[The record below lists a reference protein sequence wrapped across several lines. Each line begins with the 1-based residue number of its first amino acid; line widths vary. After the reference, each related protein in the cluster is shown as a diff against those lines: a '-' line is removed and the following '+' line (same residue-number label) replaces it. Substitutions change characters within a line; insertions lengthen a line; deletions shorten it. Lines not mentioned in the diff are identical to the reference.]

1 MLSVNKKIRFQ
12 RFTLTIFLKLNI
24 LIAEIKTGRCEG

>member
-12 RFTLTIFLKLNI
+12 RFALTIFLKLNI

>member
-1 MLSVNKKIRFQ
+1 MLSVNKKICFQ
-12 RFTLTIFLKLNI
+12 WITLTIFLKLNI